1 MDFQIESGKLYLYGK
16 IVREDLAELIPVFS
30 EYVKNQEE
38 NVTFD
43 LEAVD
48 SIDTL
53 VLQTLIAVKRSAK
66 QARKSF
72 KLTNIS
78 QEVSDIFKIS
88 GMDAVFEKSIDKNES

>member
-16 IVREDLAELIPVFS
+16 IVREDLAELIPIFS

-38 NVTFD
+38 NITFD

-66 QARKSF
+66 QTKKSF